1 MSTTTLL
8 DVSGH
13 AEMWGMYV
21 GMKLVERQGI
31 IQLIV
36 ESDSKVLIDMVT
48 EKCNLNGVTSILI
61 RRIQDLISRNW
72 QIQFK
77 HTRRKGN
84 RSADWLPN
92 HSFTHNSFDLM
103 MLETPPRELQ
113 SILFDDIYGACM
125 PGIMRIAP

>member
-1 MSTTTLL
+1 MES
-8 DVSGH
+8 
-13 AEMWGMYV
+13 
-21 GMKLVERQGI
+21 VERQGVT
-31 IQLIV
+31 QLIV

-48 EKCNLNGVTSILI
+48 KKCNLNGVTSILI

-84 RSADWLPN
+84 KSADWLRN

-113 SILFDDIYGACM
+113 SIIFDDIYGTYM
-125 PGIMRIAP
+125 PRIVRIAP